1 MVTDV
6 KSMTNTLKPIH
17 GIDTDNFEQYYL
29 ALLNLCS
36 LGEGHSRYPSL
47 CYLYGSCTF
56 IFGTVRECFQ
66 QILKKLVCAESKYVH
81 LLLPAFGHKVTIKH
95 ARKSRA

>member
-1 MVTDV
+1 MVMDV

-17 GIDTDNFEQYYL
+17 CIDTDNL

-47 CYLYGSCTF
+47 DYLYESCTF

-66 QILKKLVCAESKYVH
+66 QILKKLVCPESKYVH

>member
-1 MVTDV
+1 MEAV
-6 KSMTNTLKPIH
+6 P
-17 GIDTDNFEQYYL
+17 
-29 ALLNLCS
+29 
-36 LGEGHSRYPSL
+36 
-47 CYLYGSCTF
+47 F

-66 QILKKLVCAESKYVH
+66 QILKKLVCPESKYVH